1 MNELKSQKITSFC
14 ECCGST
20 NVSADLHDSQF
31 EYKHNKDIVVLD
43 VRLPVY
49 TCTDCDFAYTAKEAE
64 LLKHNVICKYLNIL
78 TPDEISTIRGNYN
91 LTVNDLAKL
100 TGIGSAS
107 LTRWEAGKLHQSKS
121 HDTLLRL
128 LCKKV
133 VMDELTNLRKTT
145 QCSGVAQESAP
156 NFLFL
161 VQNKQVSE
169 KALKFSL

>member
-1 MNELKSQKITSFC
+1 MNELKSQHTPSFC

-20 NVSADLHDSQF
+20 NVSVDLHDSQF
-31 EYKHNKDIVVLD
+31 EYKHNKNIVVLD
-43 VRLPVY
+43 VQLPVY

-64 LLKHNVICKYLNIL
+64 LLKHNVICKYLDIL
-78 TPDEISTIRGNYN
+78 TPDEISTLRGNYN
-91 LTVNDLAKL
+91 LTVNELAKL

-133 VMDELTNLRKTT
+133 VMGELINLRKVP
-145 QCSGVAQESAP
+145 QYSGIASESAP

-161 VQNKQVSE
+161 VSNKQINE
-169 KALKFSL
+169 KAAKFRL